1 MPQINRIRV
10 NNVRYNFG
18 TQFYDDFI
26 MRFSGKNTIYD
37 LANGGGKSVLML
49 LLLQN
54 MIPNCTLDDKQPI
67 EKLFRTGS
75 GSNTIHS
82 LVEWNLSDVHIKNN
96 YKYMLTGF
104 CARKGREEEKDQNT
118 AAVEY
123 FNYVIFYREYN
134 DNDIK
139 NLPLS
144 VTGADGKKER
154 ITYLGLKNYL
164 RDLEKKDFSLEVK
177 IFDRKGDY
185 QRFISEYGIYESEWE
200 IIRGINKTE
209 GHVRTYFESNYKTT
223 RKVVENLLI
232 EEIIEKAFHNR
243 VPGEISGQ
251 ENQMAETLLEIRNQL
266 LELSA
271 RKNDIHNY
279 DRQMEL
285 LQEFVTKVSGMKEV
299 YFDREALEKELASG
313 YCSVK
318 GRLKAGEEE
327 KVRLEKQIQELEN
340 HKAEEKRAAE
350 TVRVQESE
358 EKVKQEQ
365 EKLEQL
371 GADEEKQ
378 EKQISDMQK
387 DLTLAESVNDYLDYL
402 YYRKE
407 RDIVR
412 ETLAVLTEDKGEL
425 LKELE
430 NMAAERRKREA
441 KLSQELQE
449 RLEGYEARTKETAD
463 FIADLKLQR
472 DKLAR
477 ELAVAEYKKD
487 DAEQKIK
494 KYNQSAAEFRQELEV
509 PMLYD
514 PQKELELCDG
524 QIKEC
529 EAVLEEN
536 SQKLDGLAV
545 QKQSGSLK
553 TGELQWKLEAAGTQM
568 EEYRKEEQEMHE
580 YEMHFQK
587 LQEVYQETGTDRLIQ
602 IISGKLGE
610 KRKQESQL
618 QETLKRKNEYY
629 MHLADGMPVGIS
641 VEAEKVLQYIN
652 RYHDGAAV
660 AGTDLL
666 KEFSTE
672 QRK

>member
-1 MPQINRIRV
+1 M
-10 NNVRYNFG
+10 
-18 TQFYDDFI
+18 
-26 MRFSGKNTIYD
+26 
-37 LANGGGKSVLML
+37 
-49 LLLQN
+49 
-54 MIPNCTLDDKQPI
+54 
-67 EKLFRTGS
+67 
-75 GSNTIHS
+75 
-82 LVEWNLSDVHIKNN
+82 
-96 YKYMLTGF
+96 
-104 CARKGREEEKDQNT
+104 
-118 AAVEY
+118 
-123 FNYVIFYREYN
+123 
-134 DNDIK
+134 
-139 NLPLS
+139 
-144 VTGADGKKER
+144 
-154 ITYLGLKNYL
+154 
-164 RDLEKKDFSLEVK
+164 
-177 IFDRKGDY
+177 
-185 QRFISEYGIYESEWE
+185 
-200 IIRGINKTE
+200 
-209 GHVRTYFESNYKTT
+209 
-223 RKVVENLLI
+223 VENLLI

-672 QRK
+672 QRKEV